1 LRKLR
6 KNNVGNVRGIRRWRC
21 LGEILLLVMDA
32 LLIGK
37 HGQIITQ
44 KKLGIYRG
52 NLGEEHKEEK
62 KALCVGARLGNVIG
76 YDIWKLK
83 SIGRGLK
90 RKVAGEIWR
99 AGAREGR
106 RS

>member
-1 LRKLR
+1 M
-6 KNNVGNVRGIRRWRC
+6 
-21 LGEILLLVMDA
+21 LLVMDA

-44 KKLGIYRG
+44 KKLGSYRG
-52 NLGEEHKEEK
+52 NMGEEHKEEK

-83 SIGRGLK
+83 SIGMGLK
-90 RKVAGEIWR
+90 MKVAGEIWR

-106 RS
+106 RSWN